1 MANLLWI
8 LQSKTAESSLLTT
21 NPRLVKR
28 KMIYEWEFKDRPSKN
43 EIKTIIIY
51 AVHIYYKNSIIINL
65 EEEMR
70 FS

>member
-1 MANLLWI
+1 
-8 LQSKTAESSLLTT
+8 
-21 NPRLVKR
+21 
-28 KMIYEWEFKDRPSKN
+28 MIYEWEFKDRPSKN